1 MGSGCFVCVCFDPHL
16 RSVRQ
21 MAFAYTRR
29 LNKELTEI
37 HAGTP
42 VGINLVN
49 ADTFEKWLFTIEVMG
64 TSEYEASSR
73 YRLYLWLRLIQPA
86 GRKVPIDVQV
96 RQHIPDICPCS
107 AICRGRH
114 SQGTHSSGSCPPKLT
129 SFADPNKR
137 LEQQHVYS
145 NGHVSACLCPLGCR

>member
-1 MGSGCFVCVCFDPHL
+1 MGSGCFVCFCLDPHL

-29 LNKELTEI
+29 LNKELAEI

-49 ADTFEKWLFTIEVMG
+49 ADTLEKWLFTIEVMG

-73 YRLYLWLRLIQPA
+73 YRLLIC
-86 GRKVPIDVQV
+86 G
-96 RQHIPDICPCS
+96 
-107 AICRGRH
+107 
-114 SQGTHSSGSCPPKLT
+114 
-129 SFADPNKR
+129 
-137 LEQQHVYS
+137 
-145 NGHVSACLCPLGCR
+145 